1 MILVVGGGI
10 AGTAAA
16 LAIHQAGFEVSVF
29 EAHPSDGA
37 DIGAFLTLADNG
49 VTALRQLGVDTSFGF
64 ELTSMAVVDHTGA
77 SLAVVPLNGYR
88 CVRRAVLGSVLRAEV
103 RRRGIPLRQGAR
115 FAGFRSDGI
124 RFADGSTAV
133 GSLVIG
139 ADGLNSAVRPFVDPG
154 CAGPRYAGQWVYYGY
169 GATPSVPGRIT
180 MIRGTKSAFGYCT
193 APDGETYWFARVTD
207 SLASLDDQAAAIA
220 SGDSMVTK
228 AWDLVPGGRWYDGRA
243 LLIGDAAHAAS
254 PATGQGA
261 SMALEDAVVLGKA
274 LRDCGDEAVE
284 VYERVRRGRV
294 ERNIE
299 VSAAATNGARKA
311 GSPEGRVSRV
321 DEQIEETLDWNQKL
335 EPPAIRTNTKNPRH
349 EA

>member
-16 LAIHQAGFEVSVF
+16 LAIAQAGFEVSVF

-77 SLAVVPLNGYR
+77 ELAVVPLNGYR
-88 CVRRAVLGSVLRAEV
+88 CVRRAVLGEVLREEV
-103 RRRGIPLRQGAR
+103 RRRGIPLRQGAH
-115 FAGFRSDGI
+115 FSGFTGDGI
-124 RFADGSTAV
+124 RFADGSTAA

-139 ADGLNSAVRPFVDPG
+139 ADGLNSTVRPFVDPA

-169 GATPSVPGRIT
+169 GSTPGPPERIT
-180 MIRGTKSAFGYCT
+180 MIRGTKSAFGYCR
-193 APDGETYWFARVTD
+193 APDGETFWFARVAD
-207 SLASLDDQAAAIA
+207 SLASLDSQAAAIA
-220 SGDSMVTK
+220 ASGESMVTK
-228 AWDLVPGGRWYDGRA
+228 AWDLVPGGRWFDGRA

-274 LRDCGDEAVE
+274 LRDCGDQAME
-284 VYERVRRGRV
+284 VYERLRRDRV

-311 GSPEGRVSRV
+311 GSPQGRVSRV
-321 DEQIEETLDWNQKL
+321 DEQIAETLDWNKK
-335 EPPAIRTNTKNPRH
+335 PT
-349 EA
+349 